1 MVYRAKKGCI
11 PKIETLEVCHIL
23 FVIIINHYG
32 LIEIPF
38 TSIELLIFMISS
50 LLWVWVTDKN
60 SVCDLIV
67 PGYYSNIMQPFPSNS
82 SSLSSLMAIFI
93 NVQKEFIVLS

>member
-50 LLWVWVTDKN
+50 LLWV
-60 SVCDLIV
+60 
-67 PGYYSNIMQPFPSNS
+67 
-82 SSLSSLMAIFI
+82 
-93 NVQKEFIVLS
+93 